1 MPAEATSGVLKAF
14 NERAKASGWPFQ
26 CHPAGGFERAEL
38 NKALELWREKAGGRP
53 MPARADMTARA
64 MKPFLTNMSLLERIE
79 VGGALRY
86 RVRLHGSAL
95 ARYSGDSTGKFLEDV
110 VQAERFDGYRS
121 LYDAL
126 LAHGAPLRV
135 VSQYQAP
142 EIEYLTG
149 ETLLAPL
156 AVPAAATPLILSVTY
171 AKPRIEVAGGI
182 DALRLSP
189 QA

>member
-1 MPAEATSGVLKAF
+1 MPAAAILKAF
-14 NERAKASGWPFQ
+14 NDRAKASGWPFQ

-38 NKALELWREKAGGRP
+38 NKALALWREKAAGRA

-64 MKPFLTNMSLLERIE
+64 MKPFLTNMSLLEQ
-79 VGGALRY
+79 VDGARY
-86 RVRLHGSAL
+86 RVRLHGSSL
-95 ARYSGDSTGKFLEDV
+95 ARYSGDSTGKFLEEV
-110 VQAERFDGYRS
+110 VQSERFEGYRA
-121 LYDAL
+121 LYDTM
-126 LAHGAPLRV
+126 LAYGAPLRV

-142 EIEYLTG
+142 EIDYLTG

-156 AVPAAATPLILSVTY
+156 FVPDAPAPFILSVTY

-182 DALRLSP
+182 DALRLGP